1 MLHSSRRPW
10 PVEAPG
16 SYSCTPSPRM
26 VLRSNPL
33 VITLLRPLRFGRPY
47 CVPPILFSLRWGAH
61 PFSFENIVRA
71 APASELLPLFQ
82 KIFRMAPAPP
92 NSPRLSPQS
101 ISAPHAGGEYR
112 PDSEK
117 RYGQN
122 YQSNPSCVR
131 RMLQIRFTH
140 TSPLYRHTRA
150 ISPPSPHFIFLLH
163 RAIFPSSGRFTGP
176 STKRRSDEDPAL
188 LNFLNRSNS
197 NVR

>member
-1 MLHSSRRPW
+1 VFLLFFFLLDGARI
-10 PVEAPG
+10 
-16 SYSCTPSPRM
+16 PS
-26 VLRSNPL
+26 VSK
-33 VITLLRPLRFGRPY
+33 ISFG
-47 CVPPILFSLRWGAH
+47 
-61 PFSFENIVRA
+61 
-71 APASELLPLFQ
+71 LLPHRSY
-82 KIFRMAPAPP
+82 FRCFKK
-92 NSPRLSPQS
+92 SSVCRPRHPTPRSFRRNPS
-101 ISAPHAGGEYR
+101 HAGGEYR

-117 RYGQN
+117 GYCQN

>member
-1 MLHSSRRPW
+1 MFLLFFFLLDGARI
-10 PVEAPG
+10 
-16 SYSCTPSPRM
+16 PS
-26 VLRSNPL
+26 VSK
-33 VITLLRPLRFGRPY
+33 ISFG
-47 CVPPILFSLRWGAH
+47 
-61 PFSFENIVRA
+61 
-71 APASELLPLFQ
+71 LLPHRSYFRCF
-82 KIFRMAPAPP
+82 KIFRVPPAPP